1 MAGVDRL
8 DRADVARLV
17 ELARKYWVDNP
28 PMFWLGPRQIKKMPS
43 ACPEG
48 GVVDPAPDARL
59 SVQQELTTLLQIV
72 RKMELPRGCA
82 SFWRYKATPADEHRQ
97 MWGSLIEVHGFEA
110 QILERYSGSAKAV
123 NTLGVSLG
131 MQNARRSPLPGV
143 LWRTLGLVL
152 SRMP

>member
-1 MAGVDRL
+1 
-8 DRADVARLV
+8 
-17 ELARKYWVDNP
+17 
-28 PMFWLGPRQIKKMPS
+28 
-43 ACPEG
+43 
-48 GVVDPAPDARL
+48 
-59 SVQQELTTLLQIV
+59 
-72 RKMELPRGCA
+72 
-82 SFWRYKATPADEHRQ
+82 